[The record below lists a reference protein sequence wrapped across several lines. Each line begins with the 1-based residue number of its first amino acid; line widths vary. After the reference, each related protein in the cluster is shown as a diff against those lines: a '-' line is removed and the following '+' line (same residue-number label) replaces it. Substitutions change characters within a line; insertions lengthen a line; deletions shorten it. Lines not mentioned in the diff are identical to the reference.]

1 MVASGDESLSAPGET
16 SLRPFLSSS
25 LAVLLAALLIQ
36 PAVAQDASF
45 SRDGNKLL
53 TDSLQHS
60 LSLPVPAWA
69 QGAGGSDTAALQL
82 VRTPDGPTIE
92 VLEFI
97 PTSETIDTWSKLLA
111 ALVVDE
117 PDYTIAALEQSMSAA
132 LTQGCT
138 PDSLSLGIARPATK
152 KLPRVLFALCG
163 HYAGEMPGTVAG
175 GGEVMIATIYKTKK
189 GAVKV
194 YQEWRGGGFDIH
206 DRAAWPVSPAEFD
219 AAAEALQSVT
229 RITAK

>member
-1 MVASGDESLSAPGET
+1 MDASGDESLSAPGET
-16 SLRPFLSSS
+16 SLRPLFSSS
-25 LAVLLAALLIQ
+25 LAVLLAALLMQ

-60 LSLPVPAWA
+60 LTLPVPAWA

-117 PDYTIAALEQSMSAA
+117 PDYTISALEQSMSAA
-132 LTQGCT
+132 L
-138 PDSLSLGIARPATK
+138 S
-152 KLPRVLFALCG
+152 
-163 HYAGEMPGTVAG
+163 
-175 GGEVMIATIYKTKK
+175 
-189 GAVKV
+189 
-194 YQEWRGGGFDIH
+194 
-206 DRAAWPVSPAEFD
+206 
-219 AAAEALQSVT
+219 
-229 RITAK
+229 